1 MKRLFYIEGA
11 DMLGEDGDGTTDG
24 SHPND
29 LGFLRQ
35 AEAML
40 PTLRMALDLS

>member
-1 MKRLFYIEGA
+1 L
-11 DMLGEDGDGTTDG
+11 LGSDFEGTTDG

-35 AEAML
+35 ADVME
-40 PTLRMALDLS
+40 PILRAALAGR